1 MVVRVATY
9 TRRSTDDE
17 NQPHS
22 IEVQTTRLDAY
33 VTSQEDWTIVRS
45 YTDDKSGATLDRPG
59 LQQALHEARLG
70 DYNLLLVYRV
80 DRLTRS
86 IKGLIDIVE
95 QLNGAGV
102 AFGSASE
109 HFDTQSPVGRMTM
122 QLLAVFAEYE
132 RAIIIDRVVAG
143 MERAAARGGWS
154 GGAHPFG
161 YTSDPKTSFLV
172 PDEHAPLV
180 AVMFDLY
187 GHKRLGARAIAN

>member
-22 IEVQTTRLDAY
+22 IEVQSTRLDAY

-59 LQQALHEARLG
+59 LQQALREARVG
-70 DYNLLLVYRV
+70 VYDLLLVYRV

-95 QLNGAGV
+95 ELDGAGV
-102 AFGSASE
+102 AFRSASE
-109 HFDTQSPVGRMTM
+109 HFD
-122 QLLAVFAEYE
+122 
-132 RAIIIDRVVAG
+132 
-143 MERAAARGGWS
+143 
-154 GGAHPFG
+154 
-161 YTSDPKTSFLV
+161 
-172 PDEHAPLV
+172 
-180 AVMFDLY
+180 
-187 GHKRLGARAIAN
+187 